1 MDKREKA
8 QVNQKSDGNHIKKL
22 NELYYNIEDP
32 DSFSSAKNF
41 LKRVKKEGLNLNEE
55 DINAYLQK
63 QVAYTRHHQAK
74 YSNKTRRKVLTLR
87 QNECWSGDLLFLLDL
102 KSYNDGYQYVFTN
115 IDLFSKKLWLRPL
128 KSKEKKEMESAFE
141 SILAS
146 NNFQSPMRYW
156 TDMGSEMLS
165 MKNIYEKYE
174 IHRYSTNSPLKA
186 IFAESANKSIEALL
200 YKCMTSRN
208 TKRWI
213 DFLKPVETHL
223 NNTPS
228 PKLFG
233 MSPNEAYLKSNESFL
248 RAKYIEEYEKF
259 KKKLGKN
266 TAKFVPGQSVRVIE
280 KRGVFSR
287 GYTPN
292 WSKKLYTVEL
302 IHYTY
307 PKTYKLVG
315 HKRKYY
321 ANELLPAKEVE
332 TETEKNYYIAKTR
345 IVNKRK
351 LRSGAEVGG
360 DKQYLLKATN
370 DPSLSTWINEKQYL
384 DLKNH
389 EFLR

>member
-8 QVNQKSDGNHIKKL
+8 QAHTKVDGNHTKKL

-32 DSFSSAKNF
+32 DSFSSAQKF
-41 LKRVKKEGLNLNEE
+41 LRRVKKEGLNLDKE

-74 YSNKTRRKVLTLR
+74 YTNKLRRKVLTLR

-115 IDLFSKKLWLRPL
+115 VDLFSKKLWLRAL
-128 KSKEKKEMESAFE
+128 KTKERKEMESAFE
-141 SILAS
+141 SIIAS
-146 NNFQSPMRYW
+146 NNFVSPMRYW
-156 TDMGSEMLS
+156 TDMGSEMIS

-186 IFAESANKSIEALL
+186 VFAEAANKTIENLL
-200 YKCMTSRN
+200 YKCMTSKN
-208 TKRWI
+208 SKRWI

-223 NNTPS
+223 NNSPS

-233 MSPNEAYLKSNESFL
+233 LSPNLAYLKSNEAYL

-259 KKKLGKN
+259 KQKLGKN
-266 TAKFVPGQSVRVIE
+266 TAKFVPGQNVRTIE

-292 WSKKLYTVEL
+292 WSKEIHTVEL
-302 IHYTY
+302 IYYTY

-321 ANELLPAKEVE
+321 ENELIPAKDAE
-332 TETEKNYYIAKTR
+332 TEIEKNYYIAKKR

-360 DKQYLLKATN
+360 ENQYLLKATN
-370 DPSLSTWINEKQYL
+370 DPSLSTWINERQYI